1 MACTSAHAARA
12 HVSAQAEN
20 ATSKQSD
27 LVRVAEN
34 TRKNLENEI
43 NG

>member
-1 MACTSAHAARA
+1 VLIFISTFTTI
-12 HVSAQAEN
+12 VIKPQAEN
-20 ATSKQSD
+20 ATSKQVD